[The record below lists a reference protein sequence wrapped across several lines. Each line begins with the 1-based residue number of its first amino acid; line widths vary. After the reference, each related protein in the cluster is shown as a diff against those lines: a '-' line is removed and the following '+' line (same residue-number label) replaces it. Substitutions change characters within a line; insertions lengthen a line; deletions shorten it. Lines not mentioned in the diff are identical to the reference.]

1 VVDRSLIQKEA
12 TMETPQPVAEPLSF
26 SLALPTV
33 IAQDIA
39 EMTDDGSFGR
49 GRDYHRQGAIRQ
61 PVRRG
66 RTLSALCRGS
76 EPTPY
81 RVQAEFADPAGGGRK
96 IVGYGCSCPR
106 GGFCKHIVALLLT
119 WIETSEEFA
128 VLPTTAEILA
138 DQSREVLLRL
148 IDQMLEHDPSLVSL
162 VDRLRPAPPPPPA
175 APGEARLRTINQAAF
190 RRKVARALDD
200 VSYGEEYDSY
210 ASYREYLDGEAGYS
224 EAAEQLR
231 EFVDQA
237 AELDAVGRLA
247 DAIVVY
253 TTVAEEA
260 IQYDDKVGDGTV
272 DRIVL
277 ECGRGLLRCL
287 ERQAT
292 LAESDRLDAS
302 DRAALVE
309 SLYNVWLFAGGP
321 GWGDEGIDGAVAD
334 DIVVYD
340 DGYVVASWPP
350 AFERGGPD
358 AEAAIAAAVT
368 AGERA
373 QLESWLRDLLGAS
386 TDEGARHRKRAAIR
400 FLFAL
405 RGDTESDDDLLAEYK
420 QAELWDD
427 AATLLLKLGR
437 TDEAIALAGR
447 HLTTAAQTIAF
458 ADRLR
463 ASGDDGAAP
472 AIRFVDGRLWE
483 TEGITPRDDL
493 AYLDWLSA
501 RYAEQGMVRQAFE
514 TDRQRFK
521 RRPYFQTYEAVRQA
535 AERPGLEADLWQR
548 TRPELIAELTDRRS
562 WGTLID
568 VYLHEGHVAE
578 AIAALGELERPRDL
592 RQPTVAGFGGYGS
605 YGYDGALG
613 AGNYRVRVAKAA
625 ERDFPAEAIR
635 LYRTLAEAAIAGRN
649 RQAYATAATYLVAV
663 RRLMEATGQAE
674 GWRAYITALR
684 DEHRR
689 LRALK
694 EELDALGLN

>member
-1 VVDRSLIQKEA
+1 
-12 TMETPQPVAEPLSF
+12 MGTPQPVAEPLSF
-26 SLALPTV
+26 SLPLPILTAPEV
-33 IAQDIA
+33 A

-49 GRDYHRQGAIRQ
+49 GRDYHRQEAIRQ

-76 EPTPY
+76 EPAPY
-81 RVQAEFADPAGGGRK
+81 RVQAELADPGVRGRK
-96 IVGYGCSCPR
+96 IVSYGCSCPR

-119 WIETSEEFA
+119 WIEALDEFA

-175 APGEARLRTINQAAF
+175 APGEARLRTINQAAV

-210 ASYREYLDGEAGYS
+210 ASYREYLDGEASYS

-231 EFVDQA
+231 GFVDQA
-237 AELDAVGRLA
+237 EELEAVGRLA

-260 IQYDDKVGDGTV
+260 IEYDDKVGDGTV
-272 DRIVL
+272 DQFVL
-277 ECGRGLLRCL
+277 ECGRGLLRCF
-287 ERQAT
+287 ERQAS
-292 LAESDRLDAS
+292 LPESDRFDAS
-302 DRAALVE
+302 DRTALVE
-309 SLYNVWLFAGGP
+309 SLYNVWLFVGGP
-321 GWGDEGIDGAVAD
+321 GWGDGETVAPDPD
-334 DIVVYD
+334 DVVVYD
-340 DGYVVASWPP
+340 DGYVAAPWPRTVD
-350 AFERGGPD
+350 RGGPD
-358 AEAAIAAAVT
+358 VEAAIAAVAT
-368 AGERA
+368 DAERTH
-373 QLESWLRDLLGAS
+373 LESWLRDLLGTA
-386 TDEGARHRKRAAIR
+386 TGEGERHRKRSAIR

-405 RGDTESDDDLLAEYK
+405 RRDTGSDDDLLAEYK

-447 HLTTAAQTIAF
+447 HLKTAAQTIAF

-463 ASGDDGAAP
+463 ESGDEGAAS
-472 AIRFVDGRLWE
+472 AIGFVDGRLWE

-514 TDRQRFK
+514 SDRQRFK

-548 TRPELIAELTDRRS
+548 TRPELIAELTNRRL

-568 VYLHEGHVAE
+568 IYLHEGQIAE
-578 AIAALGELERPRDL
+578 AIAALKELERPRDL
-592 RQPTVAGFGGYGS
+592 RQGTVAGFGGYGS

-625 ERDFPAEAIR
+625 ERDYPDEAIR
-635 LYRTLAEAAIAGRN
+635 LYRALADAAITDRN

-663 RRLMEATGQAE
+663 RRLMETTGQAE
-674 GWRAYITALR
+674 AWRELITALR